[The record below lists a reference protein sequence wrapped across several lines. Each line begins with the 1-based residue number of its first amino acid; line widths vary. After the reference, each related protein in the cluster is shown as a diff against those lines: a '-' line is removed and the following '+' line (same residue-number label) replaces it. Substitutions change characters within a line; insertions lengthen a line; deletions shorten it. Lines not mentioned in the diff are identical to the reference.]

1 MDKQEE
7 YAKMIENNI
16 HEDLCNNF
24 AKIIDIYRNHECRF
38 TDGTIYKV
46 KNVISKDSVDE
57 KLLDIAI
64 YSTVVL
70 VNKDTK
76 KEVTVHFKDFVSF
89 FKYVD
94 KKFTKE

>member
-1 MDKQEE
+1 MNKQEE
-7 YAKMIENNI
+7 YAKMIENHI
-16 HEDLCNNF
+16 HENLCNNC
-24 AKIIDIYRNHECRF
+24 AKIIDTYRDNEYRF
-38 TDGTIYKV
+38 TDGVIYKV
-46 KNVISKDSVDE
+46 KDIISKDSVDE

-89 FKYVD
+89 FKYID
-94 KKFTKE
+94 EKLIKE